1 MHAVLTLDLELY
13 RLQKQR
19 RFGVIN
25 IPPKN
30 GAAPPT
36 PSTSTN
42 NVDVTPTVS
51 VSSINVPVLDDDSL
65 LVSVIIVHL
74 DWY

>member
-1 MHAVLTLDLELY
+1 M
-13 RLQKQR
+13 
-19 RFGVIN
+19 IN

-51 VSSINVPVLDDDSL
+51 NNVPVLDDDSL
-65 LVSVIIVHL
+65 SVSSPL
-74 DWY
+74 DTSSFGKVPKLMMVQMYYPD